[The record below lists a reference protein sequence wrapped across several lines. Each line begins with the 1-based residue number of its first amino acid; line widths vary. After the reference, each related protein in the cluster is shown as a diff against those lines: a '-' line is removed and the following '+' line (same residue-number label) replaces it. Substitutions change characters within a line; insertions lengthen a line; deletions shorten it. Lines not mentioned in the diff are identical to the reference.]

1 MDRREFS
8 ASVLNALGAGIA
20 AGAAPSLALAADGS
34 AMTPRG
40 YNLAHNLSVMIW
52 TILPDQPFEHRMAV
66 VAEAGYRF
74 IELYDEFESWS
85 PAEYARMNKLRRSLG
100 LAVDAVSVKKYG
112 VSDPANAGE
121 FLEELQTRIAIAN
134 RFECRDL
141 IVLSGNTVPKLSKAQ
156 QCQASIDTLK
166 RAGDV
171 AAKGDCRILLESLDP
186 EEEPHWFLNSVSE
199 GFDIVR
205 AVGNPHVRMLYDF
218 YHEQISGGNLI
229 KKLVDNQDLVALVHV
244 ADVPGRHQPGTGEV
258 NYRAILQKLAQIQ
271 FSGKIA
277 MEFLPV
283 ADPLKELREARRYV
297 ESAVAKA

>member
-8 ASVLNALGAGIA
+8 ASALTALGAGA
-20 AGAAPSLALAADGS
+20 AAAAAPSPALAADGS
-34 AMTPRG
+34 AMKLKG
-40 YNLAHNLSVMIW
+40 SNLAHNLSVMIW

-66 VAEAGYRF
+66 VAEAGYRS
-74 IELYDEFESWS
+74 IELYDEFEPWS
-85 PAEYARMNKLRRSLG
+85 PAEYARMNKLRQSLG
-100 LAVDAVSVKKYG
+100 LAIDAVSVKKYG
-112 VSDPANAGE
+112 VSDPANAGG
-121 FLEELQTRIAIAN
+121 FLEELQARMAIAD

-141 IVLSGNTVPKLSKAQ
+141 IVLSGNTIPQLSNAQ
-156 QCQASIDTLK
+156 QRQASIDTLK
-166 RAGDV
+166 RAGVV
-171 AAKGDCRILLESLDP
+171 AAKGGYRILLESLDP

-229 KKLVDNQDLVALVHV
+229 KKLVDNKDLVALVHV

-258 NYRAILQKLAQIQ
+258 NYRSILQKLAEIE

-283 ADPLKELREARRYV
+283 ADPIKELREARRYV

>member
-8 ASVLNALGAGIA
+8 ASVLTVLGACVA
-20 AGAAPSLALAADGS
+20 APAAPSLALAAHGS

-66 VAEAGYRF
+66 VAEAGYRS

-85 PAEYARMNKLRRSLG
+85 PTEYARMNTLRRSLG

-121 FLEELQTRIAIAN
+121 FLEELQTRMAVAN

-141 IVLSGNTVPKLSKAQ
+141 IVLSGDTVAELSHAQ
-156 QCQASIDTLK
+156 QRQASIDTLK
-166 RAGDV
+166 RAGDL

-229 KKLVDNQDLVALVHV
+229 KKLVDNQDLIALVHM

-258 NYRAILQKLAQIQ
+258 NYRSILQKLAEIQ

-297 ESAVAKA
+297 EYALAKA